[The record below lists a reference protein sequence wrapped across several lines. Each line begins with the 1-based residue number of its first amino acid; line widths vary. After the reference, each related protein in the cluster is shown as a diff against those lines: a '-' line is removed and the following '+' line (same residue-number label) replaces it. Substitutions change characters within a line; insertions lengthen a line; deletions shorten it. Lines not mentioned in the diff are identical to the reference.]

1 MIPPRS
7 YVSPEMEEIVGSIS
21 AAETMKR
28 QKDLP
33 AREADTAGRKDE
45 VREAIRSAFA
55 RHGRALTDE
64 EVERGTAGYF
74 ERRLRFIEPKLGL
87 STVVA
92 KAWIHRFQLLRNA
105 ALVGTGLVV
114 VALAIQFLVLQ
125 PIAARREAEFRA
137 AQLAWA
143 HVSGEFDTVQGQ
155 IELMLKGVA
164 ADLAKAEMAPGSPS
178 ALATEMAS
186 AELERLAHQ
195 VQVTTEAAKAARYAL
210 EPTAESA
217 SVLSKEQA
225 ALKTRALLEAEGQL
239 DRVARKIDALATRH
253 RELQVQNK
261 ALETAW
267 AAFLAA
273 QPPAALRSKIGVDHD
288 LAERTIRNL
297 DAPDQVARVRVEIE
311 QSTKQIKA
319 LADLPEQ
326 IRTAARKAQSK
337 AIHAELPPSLAAE
350 EAKALAAVTA
360 GDVGAA
366 RLGLARLEEA
376 AARLNQVFTLKI
388 VNQPNEY
395 TRIWTY
401 KNNNH
406 ALKSYYV
413 IVEAIG
419 PDGQALPM
427 SIRSEEDGSVAT
439 VTRWAERVDEETYE
453 AVGRDKKDDGIV
465 QRNTFAEKR
474 AGFLEPDYRMGPKAQ
489 GADKNG
495 GRIYRWPRRTS

>member
-7 YVSPEMEEIVGSIS
+7 DVSPKMEEVLASIS

-28 QKDLP
+28 RKDLP

-45 VREAIRSAFA
+45 VQEAIRTAFA

-64 EVERGTAGYF
+64 EVERGTAAYF
-74 ERRLRFIEPKLGL
+74 ARRLLFIEPKLGF

-92 KAWIHRFQLLRNA
+92 KAWIHRFQLLRKA
-105 ALVGTGLVV
+105 ALVGTALVAI
-114 VALAIQFLVLQ
+114 ALAIQFLVLQ

-143 HVSGEFDTVQGQ
+143 HASGEFDAAQGQ

-164 ADLAKAEMAPGSPS
+164 ADLAKAESMPGS
-178 ALATEMAS
+178 ATAAATETAS
-186 AELERLAHQ
+186 AALKDLVHQ
-195 VQVTTEAAKAARYAL
+195 VQVTTESAKAARYAL
-210 EPTAESA
+210 EPTAMGAAIS
-217 SVLSKEQA
+217 SKEEA
-225 ALKTRALLEAEGQL
+225 ALKTRALHEAEGQL
-239 DRVARKIDALATRH
+239 DHLSRKIEALATRH
-253 RELQVQNK
+253 RELQVQGK

-267 AAFLAA
+267 AAFVAA

-288 LAERTIRNL
+288 LAERALRAL
-297 DAPDQVARVRVEIE
+297 EAPGEVARVRLEIE
-311 QSTKQIKA
+311 DATKQIKA

-326 IRTAARKAQSK
+326 IRAAAKWARSKSAQ
-337 AIHAELPPSLAAE
+337 AELPPTLAAE
-350 EAKALAAVTA
+350 EMKALAAVAA
-360 GDVGAA
+360 GDLGAA
-366 RLGLARLEEA
+366 RREMALLEEA
-376 AARLNQVFTLKI
+376 AVRLQQVFTMKI

-401 KNNNH
+401 KKNNH
-406 ALKSYYV
+406 ALKSYYI

-419 PDGQALPM
+419 PDGQPLPM

-474 AGFLEPDYRMGPKAQ
+474 AGFLEPDYRMGPKAR